1 MWAWALWLLPL
12 LYRST
17 WAALPA
23 KPENISCIYYYK
35 RNFTCTWSPER
46 GANHTW
52 YQVKRT
58 HTFGEDSDTCNS
70 TSEGHASC
78 SFLRLITYPDTYQI
92 QVQARNADGTAESD
106 VTVWDLDTIIKVE
119 PPVISSVKPLPGVK
133 RMLHIRWA
141 KPVSSALNYTL
152 RFRANES
159 DPWMEVSFERE
170 MDGDQAYN
178 LTGLQAFAVYAIALR
193 CAARK
198 SKFWSGW
205 SQEKMGMTEE
215 EAPLGLDVWR
225 ILGPAQGDGL
235 RPVTL
240 LWKKAR
246 GAPALERTLGYLVR
260 YFPENSTR
268 LAETMNT
275 THEHQR
281 LKLYLGSDTYRV
293 SVIPYNSIGE
303 GPAATLRVPAIAE
316 KPVPCIQAVQ
326 THLTKDR
333 LVVTWQSSAP
343 DVDTWTVEWLPDL
356 ESAPLRWEP
365 VSRARNWT
373 IQRGSLRLPFWC
385 YNISVHPVLQDRVGE
400 PYSAQVYF
408 EQDAPSAGP
417 VTKVENIGV
426 KTVTVTWKELP
437 KSQRNGFISNYTIF
451 CQAENGEGFSRTVDP
466 STLRYGLG
474 SLTRGTPYTLQ
485 VMASTRAG
493 GTNGTRVN
501 FKTLSISVLEVCL
514 TTALVGGGLLI
525 LTVLTVA
532 YGLRRPNRLKRL
544 CWPQVPNPARS
555 SLATWRWDGLQ
566 TKLPQKG
573 IDDSV
578 TAGDRILKPCPA
590 PSDLIDKLVVNF
602 GNFLEDVS
610 SEESGK
616 GRETILGGENNEYV
630 TSPARP
636 YCPSRKSS
644 GEPPTVTEV
653 APGKPQH
660 RPSRQPGGTGPGAEE
675 LLLPSTQDAGPARVP
690 GDGLPNPYLK
700 NSVTTREFLSRV

>member
-12 LYRST
+12 LCRPT
-17 WAALPA
+17 RAALPA
-23 KPENISCIYYYK
+23 KPENISCIYHYK
-35 RNFTCTWSPER
+35 RNFTCTWSPEK

-70 TSEGHASC
+70 TSEGRASC
-78 SFLRLITYPDTYQI
+78 SFVRLITYPDIYQI
-92 QVQARNADGTAESD
+92 QVQARNADGMAESD

-119 PPVISSVKPLPGVK
+119 PPVIFSVKPVPGVK
-133 RMLHIRWA
+133 RMLRVQWA

-152 RFRANES
+152 RFRANGS
-159 DPWMEVSFERE
+159 DPWREVSFEKE
-170 MDGDQAYN
+170 MDGDSAYN
-178 LTGLQAFAVYAIALR
+178 LTGLQAFAVYAVALR
-193 CAARK
+193 CAAWK

-205 SQEKMGMTEE
+205 SREEAGMTEE

-225 ILGPAQGDGL
+225 TLGPARADGL
-235 RPVTL
+235 RPVML

-246 GAPALERTLGYLVR
+246 GAPPLERTLGYLVQ
-260 YFPENSTR
+260 YFPENSTH
-268 LAETMNT
+268 LAKTENT
-275 THEHQR
+275 THEHQG
-281 LKLYLGSDTYRV
+281 LELYLGNETYWV
-293 SVIPYNSIGE
+293 SVVSYNSLGHS
-303 GPAATLRVPAIAE
+303 PTATLRVPAVAE
-316 KPVPCIQAVQ
+316 QPVQCIEAVQ
-326 THLTKDR
+326 THFTADW

-343 DVDTWTVEWLPDL
+343 DVDAWIVEWLPDL
-356 ESAPLRWEP
+356 ESAPLCWEP

-385 YNISVHPVLQDRVGE
+385 YNISVHPVLQDGVGQ
-400 PYSAQVYF
+400 PYRAQVSF
-408 EQDAPSAGP
+408 EQDVPSAGP

-426 KTVTVTWKELP
+426 KTVTVTWKEVP

-451 CQAENGEGFSRTVDP
+451 YQAENGEGFSRTVDP
-466 STLRYGLG
+466 STLRYGLE

-501 FKTLSISVLEVCL
+501 FKTLSISVLEVYL
-514 TTALVGGGLLI
+514 ITALVGGGLLI

-532 YGLRRPNRLKRL
+532 YGLRRPNRLKHL
-544 CWPQVPNPARS
+544 CWPQVPNPAQS
-555 SLATWRWDGLQ
+555 SLATWVGLQ

-573 IDDSV
+573 LDDSV
-578 TAGDRILKPCPA
+578 TAEDRILKPCPA

-602 GNFLEDVS
+602 ENFLEEVS

-616 GRETILGGENNEYV
+616 GRENILGGENNEYV
-630 TSPARP
+630 TFPHQA
-636 YCPSRKSS
+636 
-644 GEPPTVTEV
+644 PTATEG

-660 RPSRQPGGTGPGAEE
+660 RRSGWPGGAGPGTEE
-675 LLLPSTQDAGPARVP
+675 PLLPSAQGAGPARVP
-690 GDGLPNPYLK
+690 EHGPPNPYLK
-700 NSVTTREFLSRV
+700 NSVTTREFLVSETLPDHGRREI